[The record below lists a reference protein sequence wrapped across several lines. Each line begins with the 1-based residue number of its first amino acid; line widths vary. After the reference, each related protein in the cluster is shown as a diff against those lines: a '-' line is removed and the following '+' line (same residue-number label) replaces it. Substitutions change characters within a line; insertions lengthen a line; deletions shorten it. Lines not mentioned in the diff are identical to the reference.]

1 MVAPRIRSKIAT
13 ADDAV
18 LVDYANL
25 MADQYAAVG
34 AKNARTCFLRVTRG
48 ATSAEEALM
57 GPELRAREQAL
68 QVRALRS
75 SHPRTPVPQDL
86 LQADYAVVFKQ
97 LGERYSQEELQLFG
111 HAEKVA
117 PAQYATYCRLATAIF
132 RGIAALPPMRAGDV
146 MSAMFTSMNAARQE
160 K

>member
-1 MVAPRIRSKIAT
+1 
-13 ADDAV
+13 V

-34 AKNARTCFLRVTRG
+34 ARNVRTCFLRVTRG
-48 ATSAEEALM
+48 ATPEEEALM
-57 GPELRAREQAL
+57 TPELRAREQAL

-75 SHPRTPVPQDL
+75 FHPRSPAPQDL
-86 LQADYAVVFKQ
+86 LQANYAVVFKQ
-97 LGERYSQEELQLFG
+97 LGERYSQDELQMFS
-111 HAEKVA
+111 HPDKVA

-132 RGIAALPPMRAGDV
+132 RGIAALPPTRAGDV
-146 MSAMFTSMNAARQE
+146 MSAMFISMNAARPE